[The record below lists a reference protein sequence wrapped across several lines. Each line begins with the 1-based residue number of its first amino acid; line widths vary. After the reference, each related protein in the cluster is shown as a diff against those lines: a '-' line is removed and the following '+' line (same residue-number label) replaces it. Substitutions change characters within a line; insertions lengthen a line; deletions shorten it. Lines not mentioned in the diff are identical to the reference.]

1 VAKGTAKRKDK
12 KKGQGSGDDSGQRRR
27 SWLGFGTVVLILIV
41 LAGYGALVWYS
52 RPDVAVAGEQLRL
65 DQFVEFAEE
74 GRILEATILDHDG
87 IVTGTYERS
96 DGSQS
101 RFQTEYFRN
110 GLRENLSD
118 TLMRNFVPTRVEQ
131 QFLKTLV
138 MPATLL
144 TPAIIIVIVFVYLLV
159 SYRRGTGLFGL
170 RSGAR
175 RTDAE
180 EAGATFDDVAGQD
193 AAVAE
198 LRELSDFLATPQRY
212 AEVGAQVPKGVLV
225 YGPPGCGKTL
235 LARALA
241 GEAGAA
247 FYSISGSDFVELY
260 VGVGAS
266 RVRDLFREARDNAPA
281 IVFID
286 ELDSIGAKRSSGGTA
301 GTGSHGEQ
309 EQALNQ
315 ILAEMDGFASTDG
328 LLVVGATNRPDV
340 LDPALLRPGRF
351 DRSVGLERPDESER
365 LAVLK
370 VHAADKPLGSDV
382 DLAAIARRTVGL
394 TGADLANVVNEAA
407 LLTGRAGNTQTGHAE
422 LEQACTRI
430 MEAPERQ
437 RRLAMRGREMGQ
449 RALEAEQVGFD
460 DVAGVEEATEEL
472 AEVRDTLLEPERFEA
487 VGARAPRGVLLSGP
501 PGCGKT
507 LLARAVAGEAN
518 AAFMSVA
525 ATEFTEVYVGEG
537 AARVRDLFA
546 QVQALAPAILFI
558 DELDAIGARR
568 GGGTEGSRERE
579 NTLNQLLIQ
588 LDGFGPRTGVVV
600 MAATNR
606 PDMLDSALL
615 RPGRFDRR
623 VALDLPDR
631 AARREILAVHAAD
644 KALAGDVDLDVLA
657 RRTRGLSGADLA
669 NMLNEAALLA
679 VRRGGRTITMALV
692 EEALDRASLGVTRQL
707 VLSDAQRRSNAYHEA
722 GHALAARVLDAGRM
736 PHKVSIVARGH
747 VAGATSGHVAGATSY
762 VDNVESGT
770 ALRSRSQLIDG
781 MAVALAGL
789 AADELVYGEFDAGS
803 ASDLERATSI
813 ARTMVTR
820 LGMGDQ
826 LGRLTYGDDGGGMG
840 PETRTLIDAEARGLV
855 DEASEWARAVLVANR
870 EALEAIADALMERE
884 TLLAEELNDVAG
896 PVDRP
901 AADAAPGTANGDGR
915 DGDSRPA
922 AGASGRRTRAVGS

>member
-1 VAKGTAKRKDK
+1 
-12 KKGQGSGDDSGQRRR
+12 
-27 SWLGFGTVVLILIV
+27 
-41 LAGYGALVWYS
+41 
-52 RPDVAVAGEQLRL
+52 
-65 DQFVEFAEE
+65 
-74 GRILEATILDHDG
+74 
-87 IVTGTYERS
+87 
-96 DGSQS
+96 
-101 RFQTEYFRN
+101 
-110 GLRENLSD
+110 
-118 TLMRNFVPTRVEQ
+118 
-131 QFLKTLV
+131 
-138 MPATLL
+138 
-144 TPAIIIVIVFVYLLV
+144 
-159 SYRRGTGLFGL
+159 
-170 RSGAR
+170 
-175 RTDAE
+175 
-180 EAGATFDDVAGQD
+180 
-193 AAVAE
+193 
-198 LRELSDFLATPQRY
+198 
-212 AEVGAQVPKGVLV
+212 
-225 YGPPGCGKTL
+225 
-235 LARALA
+235 
-241 GEAGAA
+241 
-247 FYSISGSDFVELY
+247 
-260 VGVGAS
+260 
-266 RVRDLFREARDNAPA
+266 
-281 IVFID
+281 
-286 ELDSIGAKRSSGGTA
+286 
-301 GTGSHGEQ
+301 
-309 EQALNQ
+309 
-315 ILAEMDGFASTDG
+315 
-328 LLVVGATNRPDV
+328 
-340 LDPALLRPGRF
+340 
-351 DRSVGLERPDESER
+351 
-365 LAVLK
+365 
-370 VHAADKPLGSDV
+370 
-382 DLAAIARRTVGL
+382 L

-579 NTLNQLLIQ
+579 NTLNQLLIE

-692 EEALDRASLGVTRQL
+692 EEALDRASLGVTRRL
-707 VLSDAQRRSNAYHEA
+707 VLSDAERRSNAYHEA

-747 VAGATSGHVAGATSY
+747 VAGATGGHVAGATSY

-884 TLLAEELNDVAG
+884 TLLAEELDDVAG
-896 PVDRP
+896 PVEHP

-915 DGDSRPA
+915 DGGSRPA

>member
-1 VAKGTAKRKDK
+1 
-12 KKGQGSGDDSGQRRR
+12 
-27 SWLGFGTVVLILIV
+27 
-41 LAGYGALVWYS
+41 
-52 RPDVAVAGEQLRL
+52 
-65 DQFVEFAEE
+65 
-74 GRILEATILDHDG
+74 
-87 IVTGTYERS
+87 
-96 DGSQS
+96 
-101 RFQTEYFRN
+101 
-110 GLRENLSD
+110 
-118 TLMRNFVPTRVEQ
+118 
-131 QFLKTLV
+131 
-138 MPATLL
+138 
-144 TPAIIIVIVFVYLLV
+144 
-159 SYRRGTGLFGL
+159 
-170 RSGAR
+170 
-175 RTDAE
+175 
-180 EAGATFDDVAGQD
+180 
-193 AAVAE
+193 
-198 LRELSDFLATPQRY
+198 
-212 AEVGAQVPKGVLV
+212 
-225 YGPPGCGKTL
+225 
-235 LARALA
+235 
-241 GEAGAA
+241 
-247 FYSISGSDFVELY
+247 
-260 VGVGAS
+260 
-266 RVRDLFREARDNAPA
+266 
-281 IVFID
+281 
-286 ELDSIGAKRSSGGTA
+286 
-301 GTGSHGEQ
+301 
-309 EQALNQ
+309 
-315 ILAEMDGFASTDG
+315 
-328 LLVVGATNRPDV
+328 
-340 LDPALLRPGRF
+340 
-351 DRSVGLERPDESER
+351 
-365 LAVLK
+365 
-370 VHAADKPLGSDV
+370 
-382 DLAAIARRTVGL
+382 LAAIARRTVGL

-437 RRLAMRGREMGQ
+437 RRLAMRGRVMGQ
-449 RALEAEQVGFD
+449 RTLKAEQIGFD
-460 DVAGVEEATEEL
+460 AVAGVEEATEEL

-568 GGGTEGSRERE
+568 GGEIEGSRERE

-623 VALDLPDR
+623 VALDLPDL

-657 RRTRGLSGADLA
+657 RRTGGLAGADLA
-669 NMLNEAALLA
+669 NTLNEAALLA

-692 EEALDRASLGVTRQL
+692 EEALERASLGVMRRS
-707 VLSDAQRRSNAYHEA
+707 VLSDAERRSTAYHEA
-722 GHALAARVLDAGRM
+722 GHALTARVLDAGTM

-747 VAGATSGHVAGATSY
+747 MMGATDY
-762 VDNVESGT
+762 VEDVENGT
-770 ALRSRSQLIDG
+770 AQRSRSQLIDG

-789 AADELVYGEFDAGS
+789 AADELVYGEFDARS
-803 ASDLERATSI
+803 ASDLEQATSI
-813 ARTMVTR
+813 ARTMVTQ

-826 LGRLTYGDDGGGMG
+826 LGRMTYGSDGGGLG
-840 PETRTLIDAEARGLV
+840 PETRTLIDTEARGLV

-870 EALEAIADALMERE
+870 EALEAIAEALMERE
-884 TLLAEELNDVAG
+884 TLLAEELDDVAG

-915 DGDSRPA
+915 DGGSRPA
-922 AGASGRRTRAVGS
+922 AGASGRRPRAVGS